1 MIQEKTWH
9 PVEKEQASFKWRV
22 VSTGIKVKHL
32 SEKSEYIIPW
42 ESFSTIH
49 RELIAM
55 SQKKNPV
62 LAGISMTNPPAG
74 SLGAW
79 VKSQKLKTSVG
90 NLSPRH
96 LSFLGPILGRMGLI
110 ERSTK
115 GNSILWRVI

>member
-42 ESFSTIH
+42 ESFSAVQ
-49 RELIAM
+49 RQLVAIA
-55 SQKKNPV
+55 QANNPV
-62 LAGISMTNPPAG
+62 VAGMSMTNPPAG

-79 VKSQKLKTSVG
+79 VNTQELKTSVTE
-90 NLSPRH
+90 LASRH

-110 ERSTK
+110 ERISK
-115 GNSILWRVI
+115 GNSIFWRLI